1 MKKSL
6 FLMAA
11 AALVMSACT
20 QDVAEQDGF
29 GADYTGAVKISA
41 TSQVT
46 RTAITAGEDALE
58 VSWVAGEDQ
67 IGIFAYDESEL
78 ATTNAVYT
86 AAESGSY
93 STFTT
98 TGEAIQWGEGSHDF
112 YAYYPYTGDAM
123 HQTAVYANVP
133 AVQEQS
139 EAGNLTHIAPLAFMY
154 ASQTDVVKSA
164 AGVDFS
170 FQNAFSVVAVNLCS
184 EAGTI
189 NCGGVIFRA
198 AEETEI
204 VTGTNVCVNL
214 TDGSLSYDSSE
225 TSNQVQVNLTTPATL
240 DAENA
245 QTIYALITPGHAGK
259 TFEAIA
265 LVDGAEV
272 SLGTFAIPASGI
284 PASALAV
291 LNVNVPEPKPVDLSA
306 NGTANTYIVP
316 ALGKYS
322 FKATVK
328 GNGRTGE
335 VGCGRWN
342 EGGVHTF
349 VNGAAANNTQ
359 TSVDLAPASAELL
372 WYQSWNSGYKQY
384 VVDCPI
390 DPASVALVDGN
401 IEFKTAA
408 TFIPGNAV
416 IAAKDAEGK
425 IIWSWHIWVSK
436 DYNPE
441 ATAVATGTYGLV
453 AMDRNIGANIADFT
467 KTDDGWV
474 AAQAVGM
481 LYQWGRKDPFPGPLE
496 ISDDTPDGNRGGV
509 GYGAMA
515 ANGTL
520 MYGSNGPEGSGED
533 RGYIAIKNTEYL
545 HGLVQDAGLSGDW
558 TYTEAVAY
566 ANANPHRLI
575 HNRDRSGN
583 NYNYDWWGTRNDAA
597 KAQILYVWGAPGW
610 KQYTKNALK
619 TIYDPCPAGWI
630 VPSSDF
636 GNVAAGL
643 EGDAMVQKEN
653 YGWSI
658 VTKSGNKL
666 YFPRTGVR
674 WGDATNF
681 QNCNTLGAY
690 WTSLMSD
697 LHCAAYNFVDKD
709 GAFAGVSHINGN
721 AEKKVAESVEG
732 NSAHSMGISTRAIR
746 CVKESNVFVP
756 SEPEPEPEVVDLSA
770 NGTANCY
777 VVNAPATEY
786 KFKATVK
793 GNGVTTL
800 SGDATAIAPTKA
812 RLLWAQ
818 NQTTTDATT
827 IGYPHEYGATNAANL
842 VLAESVTLGEDGY
855 IYFKTGDEMPNGN
868 VGIIATDDEDNI
880 LWSWHL
886 WVVNGYDPA
895 ATDILV
901 KTKGVDTYFMD
912 RNIGAFVNYATVA
925 APDNNT
931 HIASRG
937 LYYQWGRKDPF
948 IGHQSARGYATQA
961 LLFNA
966 DGSSSKL
973 YSCYGSEPVFQ
984 GVAPEDAANSDD
996 INEIMAWT
1004 AANPHRF
1011 IKGTGSNGY
1020 TWVATTKSIAAAED
1034 AEWTKLW
1041 GNPALDESLYD
1052 KGGVK
1057 TMHDPCPVGYR
1068 VPSTGHYIFITS
1080 HGDQSSNGYGNNLRN
1095 WQFNSVEKIY
1105 DADGNPTGKTD
1116 TGWAK
1121 SAPYGLNFYANG
1133 VKTASPDA
1141 QSGVQDYGVLPAD
1154 QSSVI
1159 YFPAQGWIPY
1169 GFGCSSN
1176 DNELQYQTNRPAKGK
1191 INCNRMMC
1199 SNDGNFYYGWTSV
1212 NWGQA
1217 MGLPVRC
1224 IRDEA
1229 ANAGGGEVEANDG
1242 YLKASNFSHNAEKV
1256 EGATV
1261 EDAENGY
1268 VKVTFTAKKQGFWI
1282 TNDTQTSSSSSVEIV
1297 VEDIKTL
1304 DADGNEVEIT
1314 KGCGFYSSTGA
1325 YYLTSTTDASVYSN
1339 GVQFNTSSSGYGDQ
1353 PLPLTILMKAKMTF
1367 K

>member
-58 VSWVAGEDQ
+58 VSWIAGEDQ

-78 ATTNAVYT
+78 ATTNAAYT

-98 TGEAIQWGEGSHDF
+98 TGDAIQWGEGSHDF

-139 EAGNLTHIAPLAFMY
+139 EAGNLAHIAPLAFMY

-198 AEETEI
+198 AEETEV

-265 LVDGAEV
+265 LVDGVEV

-291 LNVNVPEPKPVDLSA
+291 LNVNVPEPQPVDLSA

-342 EGGVHTF
+342 ESGVHTF

-425 IIWSWHIWVSK
+425 IIWSWHIWVSEG
-436 DYNPE
+436 YNPE
-441 ATAVATGTYGLV
+441 ATAVNTGTYGLI

-496 ISDDTPDGNRGGV
+496 ISDDTADGNRGGV

-515 ANGTL
+515 ADGTL

-636 GNVAAGL
+636 GNVASGL
-643 EGDAMVQKEN
+643 EGEAMVQREN

-658 VTKSGNKL
+658 VTSSGNKL

-721 AEKKVAESVEG
+721 DEKKVAESVEG

-746 CVKESNVFVP
+746 CVKESNAFVP
-756 SEPEPEPEVVDLSA
+756 SEPVEPEPEPEVVDLSA
-770 NGTANCY
+770 TATSNCY
-777 VVNAPATEY
+777 IVNAPATEY

-793 GNGVTTL
+793 GNGYAPMA
-800 SGDATAIAPTKA
+800 GETAEIAPTKA
-812 RLLWAQ
+812 RMLWAQ
-818 NQTTTDATT
+818 SGMTMTAGDGDDAWPSGLGDAGALDMIDYTTV
-827 IGYPHEYGATNAANL
+827 EL
-842 VLAESVTLGEDGY
+842 KDGY
-855 IYFKTGDEMPNGN
+855 VHFTTGEEMVNGN
-868 VGIIATDDEDNI
+868 AVIAVTNDEGTI

-886 WVVNGYDPA
+886 WMLNDYDPA
-895 ATDILV
+895 VEDYYVTTNNTNVYMMDRNLGATATP
-901 KTKGVDTYFMD
+901 KNGVDT
-912 RNIGAFVNYATVA
+912 NNEWLGA
-925 APDNNT
+925 
-931 HIASRG
+931 RG
-937 LYYQWGRKDPF
+937 YYYQWGRKDPF
-948 IGHQSARGYATQA
+948 ASHNAKWNGYETRIYVYDENGEPQKYDAEGNPSAEGEVDWIYVKYSGYTAFPRVSASNIPNAGDVYASVAYAVANPMTYLTGGASYMWTAGTDEHIVSGATNEWGKLWGNQKEGYSRWDKEGVKTMYDPCPAGYRVPGPGHFAFVTAHNDDAGAGYNSMAA
-961 LLFNA
+961 WKYNCVEKLFDEAGNKNYPDGMCQGNA
-966 DGSSSKL
+966 PYGLHFYVKGSKTADPNVAEGAQN
-973 YSCYGSEPVFQ
+973 Y
-984 GVAPEDAANSDD
+984 GVAPEDAT
-996 INEIMAWT
+996 T
-1004 AANPHRF
+1004 A
-1011 IKGTGSNGY
+1011 
-1020 TWVATTKSIAAAED
+1020 
-1034 AEWTKLW
+1034 
-1041 GNPALDESLYD
+1041 
-1052 KGGVK
+1052 
-1057 TMHDPCPVGYR
+1057 
-1068 VPSTGHYIFITS
+1068 
-1080 HGDQSSNGYGNNLRN
+1080 
-1095 WQFNSVEKIY
+1095 
-1105 DADGNPTGKTD
+1105 
-1116 TGWAK
+1116 
-1121 SAPYGLNFYANG
+1121 
-1133 VKTASPDA
+1133 
-1141 QSGVQDYGVLPAD
+1141 
-1154 QSSVI
+1154 
-1159 YFPAQGWIPY
+1159 YFPAQGFFNWSASERTANGESPNIYAHTNAVKNASWY
-1169 GFGCSSN
+1169 GYSTYFLQAEAQGEFFTCSGSVSYG
-1176 DNELQYQTNRPAKGK
+1176 EQQAK
-1191 INCNRMMC
+1191 
-1199 SNDGNFYYGWTSV
+1199 
-1212 NWGQA
+1212 A
-1217 MGLPVRC
+1217 MPVRC
-1224 IRDEA
+1224 FRE
-1229 ANAGGGEVEANDG
+1229 
-1242 YLKASNFSHNAEKV
+1242 
-1256 EGATV
+1256 
-1261 EDAENGY
+1261 
-1268 VKVTFTAKKQGFWI
+1268 
-1282 TNDTQTSSSSSVEIV
+1282 
-1297 VEDIKTL
+1297 
-1304 DADGNEVEIT
+1304 
-1314 KGCGFYSSTGA
+1314 
-1325 YYLTSTTDASVYSN
+1325 
-1339 GVQFNTSSSGYGDQ
+1339 
-1353 PLPLTILMKAKMTF
+1353 
-1367 K
+1367 